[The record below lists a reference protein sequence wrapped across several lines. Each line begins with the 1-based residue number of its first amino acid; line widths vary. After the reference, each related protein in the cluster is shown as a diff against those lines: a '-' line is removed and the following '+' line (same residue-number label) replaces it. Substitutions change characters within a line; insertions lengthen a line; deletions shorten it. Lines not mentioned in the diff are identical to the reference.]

1 MAFKNFQ
8 FTGQDTEVCQD
19 EEQYIS
25 QCPGW
30 AESGECNGNA
40 AFMTASC
47 KKSCDFCKSSPQIKY
62 NDTHFITTY
71 IFNPSD

>member
-8 FTGQDTEVCQD
+8 FTGQDTEVCED

-30 AESGECNGNA
+30 AESGECTGNA

-47 KKSCDFCKSSPQIKY
+47 KKSCDFCKSSP
-62 NDTHFITTY
+62 NSNTMTHTFY